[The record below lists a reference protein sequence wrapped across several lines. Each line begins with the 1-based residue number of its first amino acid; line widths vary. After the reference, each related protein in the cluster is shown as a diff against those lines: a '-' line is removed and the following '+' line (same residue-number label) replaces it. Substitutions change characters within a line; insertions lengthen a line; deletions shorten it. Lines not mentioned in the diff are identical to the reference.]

1 MEAISGSGTL
11 GLTVGMRVLPTTM
24 LIWYL
29 TPARNGVLVLIE
41 NKDDDED
48 EHDSMSS
55 AMCEAIGFRLN
66 LAALFE

>member
-1 MEAISGSGTL
+1 
-11 GLTVGMRVLPTTM
+11 M

-55 AMCEAIGFRLN
+55 AMCGAIGFRLN